1 MNHQATCLT
10 ARRSPHIPFFPWQ
23 LNQKRFPVPANLQ
36 TTNLT
41 FNFIS
46 KNKTSSFGLLSEQLR
61 WKPQVPILECHE
73 KYPCAVILATYKN
86 KPPMILSTSR
96 HVIKHRCNNRMKSD
110 DSSLS
115 STIHSCI
122 YLLKGSTTRNRV
134 CTNKS
139 EACIFQRSAVAG
151 NLPAVA
157 TNFGKRTQASARWV
171 RQTPEAAPSRARH
184 RGDF

>member
-1 MNHQATCLT
+1 MIWGYHH
-10 ARRSPHIPFFPWQ
+10 SWKHP
-23 LNQKRFPVPANLQ
+23 
-36 TTNLT
+36 NLT

-46 KNKTSSFGLLSEQLR
+46 KNKTSSFGLLSGQLR
-61 WKPQVPILECHE
+61 WKPRVPILECYE

-96 HVIKHRCNNRMKSD
+96 HVIKHRCNNKTTSD

-115 STIHSCI
+115 SAFHSCTSI
-122 YLLKGSTTRNRV
+122 YLLKGSTTRNRL
-134 CTNKS
+134 CTNKF

-151 NLPAVA
+151 DFPAVA